1 MSARIGLATVGLAGV
16 SLLIGAIG
24 IANVMFISVTERTR
38 EIGLRIA
45 VGARRQEVLVQFLME
60 AAFLSAIGGVAGV
73 ATALGI
79 GLLLT
84 LVISGFS
91 AVAPLWA
98 IVAGLDGV
106 TRRRHRRRLLA
117 SAEGR
122 GPGIRSKR
130 CGMNN
135 TSWRLRAAKAVQKAG
150 MMMGHTIKLAA
161 IGAVAFMVLDGV
173 WLGLLM
179 KNFYRDQLAPIVR
192 LADGGI
198 APNWPAAFV
207 VYALLGTGIALF
219 VIPRASTVPLAAAYG
234 ALFGL
239 VVYGVYD
246 FTNYSTLRQWPFV
259 LTLADMAWG
268 AVASAA
274 GAAAV
279 RIVAR

>member
-1 MSARIGLATVGLAGV
+1 
-16 SLLIGAIG
+16 
-24 IANVMFISVTERTR
+24 
-38 EIGLRIA
+38 
-45 VGARRQEVLVQFLME
+45 
-60 AAFLSAIGGVAGV
+60 
-73 ATALGI
+73 
-79 GLLLT
+79 
-84 LVISGFS
+84 
-91 AVAPLWA
+91 
-98 IVAGLDGV
+98 
-106 TRRRHRRRLLA
+106 
-117 SAEGR
+117 
-122 GPGIRSKR
+122 
-130 CGMNN
+130 
-135 TSWRLRAAKAVQKAG
+135 
-150 MMMGHTIKLAA
+150 MGHTIKLAA

-207 VYALLGTGIALF
+207 VYVLLGTGIALF

-268 AVASAA
+268 AAGVGRVRGGRADRGPVKKTTRHAARTTRSA
-274 GAAAV
+274 
-279 RIVAR
+279 RSPS